1 MPNIRKPN
9 SLHKLNG
16 TFRADR
22 HGKNGQSL
30 DDSNLPD
37 LPLPPDCL
45 SLTARAEWIRIVA
58 ILSPM
63 KLLRAT
69 DLGIMLAY
77 CQLFDELFN
86 PSVDAFGFK
95 IKPPASLYTQFR
107 GVANDLGL
115 TPISRSKISL
125 KDPAEKPDNEYS
137 DF

>member
-9 SLHKLNG
+9 GLHKLNG
-16 TFRADR
+16 TFREDR
-22 HGKNGQSL
+22 HGKKGLSL
-30 DDSNLPD
+30 DDSNIAD

-45 SLTARAEWIRIVA
+45 SMTAKAEWVRIVA

-63 KLLRAT
+63 KLLKAT
-69 DLGIMLAY
+69 DYGIMLAY
-77 CQLFDELFN
+77 CQIFDELFN
-86 PSVDAFGFK
+86 PPVDAFG
-95 IKPPASLYTQFR
+95 IKTKPLASLYAQFR
-107 GVANDLGL
+107 GIANDLGL